1 MKGKLEKKQKIIT
14 KKSTTKSF
22 KQEKQFITPPSNI
35 NNDLNQ
41 AEITE
46 NIQSKTTPTKNSL
59 KTNEIKEF
67 QIIKKENRQKLAP
80 YQSTN
85 KKEKVSEE
93 PKLSDFVLELFIL
106 FIPLIYSLA
115 KYNYKPI
122 KCNRSKLDNRQSIV
136 ILSKEQFLLCNKKVD
151 YYLIVA
157 IIIWLIINCLAS
169 LFHFLFIKYKKLNTT
184 LIKLIFL
191 FSFIYLYLK
200 IVIIIDSSNIITGI
214 TEVASLKGFLI
225 EEEIIVINNT
235 VKINSN
241 CTFNQTVDS
250 IYTYNITEDFPIY
263 V

>member
-1 MKGKLEKKQKIIT
+1 MKNTKGDIYSGFFNSTTPNTDNKKEINLSFQKEISNENLKGKLEKKQKIIT

-46 NIQSKTTPTKNSL
+46 NIQSKTTTTKNSL

-80 YQSTN
+80 NQSTN

-136 ILSKEQFLLCNKKVD
+136 ILSKEQFLLCNEK
-151 YYLIVA
+151 
-157 IIIWLIINCLAS
+157 
-169 LFHFLFIKYKKLNTT
+169 
-184 LIKLIFL
+184 
-191 FSFIYLYLK
+191 
-200 IVIIIDSSNIITGI
+200 
-214 TEVASLKGFLI
+214 
-225 EEEIIVINNT
+225 
-235 VKINSN
+235 
-241 CTFNQTVDS
+241 
-250 IYTYNITEDFPIY
+250 
-263 V
+263 